1 LLLIVLAMSLSG
13 CSGAAT
19 PAPTQPTPAPQVAAT
34 EAPAAPEATAAP
46 ASLPQPTAELTPT
59 AAAGEQAAPTLAPTS
74 ELTATMG
81 AQATTAPAAQGSAP
95 AAAPADSIWN
105 ATSRMAQQAYRAT
118 IVTTTTGAL
127 SGNGTRTITME
138 YAPPGRMH
146 MIMPGGMETIVLEDQ
161 GAIYMKTGSGA
172 AWTQMPASMVQSILS
187 NMPMSDPKQISQLKQ
202 QIIVDQ
208 TRFVGPDLVNGT
220 PALVYDYATRSATDS
235 SIVHNSR
242 VWVGVTNRLPLK
254 VQTTSNSPSGT
265 GQTTTVVTY
274 QYDSSI
280 TVQAPQ

>member
-1 LLLIVLAMSLSG
+1 
-13 CSGAAT
+13 
-19 PAPTQPTPAPQVAAT
+19 
-34 EAPAAPEATAAP
+34 
-46 ASLPQPTAELTPT
+46 
-59 AAAGEQAAPTLAPTS
+59 
-74 ELTATMG
+74 
-81 AQATTAPAAQGSAP
+81 
-95 AAAPADSIWN
+95 
-105 ATSRMAQQAYRAT
+105 
-118 IVTTTTGAL
+118 
-127 SGNGTRTITME
+127 
-138 YAPPGRMH
+138 
-146 MIMPGGMETIVLEDQ
+146 
-161 GAIYMKTGSGA
+161 
-172 AWTQMPASMVQSILS
+172 MVQSILS